1 MKSVDP
7 AGVEQVHIQVV
18 GLGAHI
24 TYVVANAK
32 NLELLGGGAP
42 MVYVRA
48 YVDAC
53 ASAQAVAIRPVIGG
67 GPDQE
72 AEMGEVR

>member
-7 AGVEQVHIQVV
+7 AGVEQVHIQVAD
-18 GLGAHI
+18 LGAHT

-53 ASAQAVAIRPVIGG
+53 ASAQALAILLAIGG
-67 GPDQE
+67 GRDEE